1 MSKKKRRK
9 FEPEFKAEA
18 VRLVL
23 EEGRTVNDVAKR
35 LGIYGSSLGDWV
47 KQAKIDRGNGPV
59 GAPTTAEL
67 EEIRR
72 LRREVRELR
81 MEREILKKG
90 RFRISCGLKQGGDR
104 GRGLRNGTGSR
115 SGSELG
121 CGSHRL
127 AS

>member
-23 EEGRTVNDVAKR
+23 EEGRTVNDVAKS

-47 KQAKIDRGNGPV
+47 KQAKIDRGNGPA

-72 LRREVRELR
+72 LRKEVRELR
-81 MEREILKKG
+81 MEREILKKAAT
-90 RFRISCGLKQGGDR
+90 FFAKES
-104 GRGLRNGTGSR
+104 S
-115 SGSELG
+115 
-121 CGSHRL
+121 
-127 AS
+127 